1 MPYPDKPVTVPV
13 RKKPP
18 KRQGRTIMEGFSLYP
33 TDRELLMKLMDYYG
47 CSKSETFRTIV
58 RAHAAQV
65 GVK

>member
-1 MPYPDKPVTVPV
+1 MPRGFEPTE
-13 RKKPP
+13 
-18 KRQGRTIMEGFSLYP
+18 KRSEQNWRRGNTIMEGFSLYP
-33 TDRELLMKLMDYYG
+33 EDRRLLIALMRYYG